1 MTEAQWALVLAALA
15 AVGALVSAVMAVLAK
30 RDSRTSAEAAQTSA
44 TAAQTSAAAA
54 EDTVVEARRANDRN
68 EAADRAVLNAEMRA
82 GLSIQQNDLGRFRF
96 VNAGG
101 RPIQALRMIDPPA
114 CVVDGSQVFEVP
126 IRGESAD
133 FGVTVNEDDWPA
145 FLLVQWQG
153 LSQPEPIDFPPRG
166 PRVWFI

>member
-15 AVGALVSAVMAVLAK
+15 A
-30 RDSRTSAEAAQTSA
+30 
-44 TAAQTSAAAA
+44 
-54 EDTVVEARRANDRN
+54 
-68 EAADRAVLNAEMRA
+68 
-82 GLSIQQNDLGRFRF
+82 
-96 VNAGG
+96 
-101 RPIQALRMIDPPA
+101 
-114 CVVDGSQVFEVP
+114 
-126 IRGESAD
+126 GESAD